1 MIDNIA
7 IGLALGLIA
16 IGVVGIV
23 VSGIRNVING
33 KSDFKRVAIMLVP
46 VAVFVISYFA
56 FGTIDQA
63 GVATMS
69 FMVVLM
75 MISIVVTGTRGTI
88 KF

>member
-7 IGLALGLIA
+7 IGLALGLIV
-16 IGVVGIV
+16 IGVLGII
-23 VSGIRNVING
+23 VSGVRNLING
-33 KSDFKRVAIMLVP
+33 KSDFKRVAVMLVP
-46 VAVFVISYFA
+46 VIVFVVTYFA

-69 FMVVLM
+69 FMIVLM
-75 MISIVVTGTRGTI
+75 VISILVTGTRGTI